1 MIALPVISTQSYV
14 YLLPRNLPL
23 HSCMHKQGF
32 TGNAYSS
39 GPDKCRDDQQLYLEE
54 LFGLNKCYGCRY
66 EPAVYGTY
74 DSVNISK
81 VLDMG
86 VGGCGVVRKY
96 IDHGLQPKVRTVI
109 AVVRVKCV

>member
-1 MIALPVISTQSYV
+1 
-14 YLLPRNLPL
+14 
-23 HSCMHKQGF
+23 MHKQGF

-109 AVVRVKCV
+109 AVVRVKFV